1 MTDDRFEEFLKT
13 AAQGYNAPPVR
24 VPRDEMWNAI
34 QAKRAA
40 GPRVVYGGGVA
51 YISSHR
57 RFGARVWLGAA
68 AAAMLLVA
76 TGVGI
81 GRWTATPNEPAVAT
95 TLPTTPVVVTPEAS
109 SGLESGL
116 AVGQAVSPLGS
127 RSRNVTEPRVG
138 EGNRAVAN
146 NTVAPNSSAPNSSNV
161 GSGNSSP
168 TSTSSAYQLTAVR
181 HLSEAEALLTSFRT
195 RSNADQ
201 QMDAQLGVWARQLL
215 SNTRLLLDSPVAN
228 DPQRRPLLED
238 LELVLVQIVQL
249 SPGSTPQDRELI
261 EKSLQQ
267 DHVMTRLR
275 TAIPAGSQR
284 GS

>member
-1 MTDDRFEEFLKT
+1 MTEDKFEQFLKKS
-13 AAQGYNAPPVR
+13 AQGYNAPPSH
-24 VPRDEMWNAI
+24 VPRDEMWAAI
-34 QAKRAA
+34 EAKRAA
-40 GPRVVYGGGVA
+40 GPRVVYGGGATYVVGK
-51 YISSHR
+51 R
-57 RFGARVWLGAA
+57 RFGAKVWLGAA

-81 GRWTATPNEPAVAT
+81 GRWTAAPTAPADATTPPQQRVIATPPAVTGGGLTPAVAPDNPST
-95 TLPTTPVVVTPEAS
+95 SAAPGNVPRTESRGGRRPAVI
-109 SGLESGL
+109 ESGRL
-116 AVGQAVSPLGS
+116 PSD
-127 RSRNVTEPRVG
+127 
-138 EGNRAVAN
+138 VAN
-146 NTVAPNSSAPNSSNV
+146 VPAAPTGQSQ
-161 GSGNSSP
+161 
-168 TSTSSAYQLTAVR
+168 AYQLTAVQ
-181 HLSEAEALLTSFRT
+181 HLGEAEALLTSFRA
-195 RSNADQ
+195 RSTADQ
-201 QMDAQLGVWARQLL
+201 QMDAQLGAWARQLL

-275 TAIPAGSQR
+275 TAIPAGTQR

>member
-81 GRWTATPNEPAVAT
+81 GRWTATPNEPAIAT

-116 AVGQAVSPLGS
+116 AVGRAVSPSGS

-138 EGNRAVAN
+138 E
-146 NTVAPNSSAPNSSNV
+146 
-161 GSGNSSP
+161 
-168 TSTSSAYQLTAVR
+168 
-181 HLSEAEALLTSFRT
+181 
-195 RSNADQ
+195 
-201 QMDAQLGVWARQLL
+201 
-215 SNTRLLLDSPVAN
+215 
-228 DPQRRPLLED
+228 
-238 LELVLVQIVQL
+238 
-249 SPGSTPQDRELI
+249 
-261 EKSLQQ
+261 
-267 DHVMTRLR
+267 
-275 TAIPAGSQR
+275 
-284 GS
+284 